1 MQEPVHSYAEQI
13 YSNKRMT
20 FLNKFGNTNYGIL
33 ELSYNIMT
41 KTLFFGDS
49 LVVDSTNTLILD
61 STIDYVIATKRFNN
75 PIVT

>member
-1 MQEPVHSYAEQI
+1 
-13 YSNKRMT
+13 MT

-33 ELSYNIMT
+33 ELSYTIMT

>member
-1 MQEPVHSYAEQI
+1 
-13 YSNKRMT
+13 MT
-20 FLNKFGNTNYGIL
+20 FLNKFENTNYGIL
-33 ELSYNIMT
+33 ELSNTIIT

-49 LVVDSTNTLILD
+49 SVIDSTNTLILD

>member
-1 MQEPVHSYAEQI
+1 
-13 YSNKRMT
+13 MT

-41 KTLFFGDS
+41 KSLFFGDS

>member
-1 MQEPVHSYAEQI
+1 
-13 YSNKRMT
+13 MT
-20 FLNKFGNTNYGIL
+20 FLNKFESTNYGIL
-33 ELSYNIMT
+33 ELSNTIIT

-49 LVVDSTNTLILD
+49 SVIDSTNTLILD

>member
-1 MQEPVHSYAEQI
+1 
-13 YSNKRMT
+13 MT

-33 ELSYNIMT
+33 ELSNTIIT
-41 KTLFFGDS
+41 KTFFFGDS
-49 LVVDSTNTLILD
+49 SVIDSTNTLILD

>member
-1 MQEPVHSYAEQI
+1 
-13 YSNKRMT
+13 MT

>member
-1 MQEPVHSYAEQI
+1 
-13 YSNKRMT
+13 MT

-33 ELSYNIMT
+33 ELSYTIMT
-41 KTLFFGDS
+41 KTFLFGDS
-49 LVVDSTNTLILD
+49 LVIDSTNTLILD

>member
-1 MQEPVHSYAEQI
+1 
-13 YSNKRMT
+13 MT
-20 FLNKFGNTNYGIL
+20 FLNKFGNTSYGIL

>member
-1 MQEPVHSYAEQI
+1 
-13 YSNKRMT
+13 MT

-61 STIDYVIATKRFNN
+61 STIDYVIATKRFDN